1 MFLLKN
7 NKLSDTQP
15 SINKSSKNNSRK
27 IQAFS
32 LIELS
37 IVILIIGI
45 LVAGVTSSSRLITR
59 MKVITAQNL
68 TRNSPVASIKD
79 LAVWYETS
87 LDESFDNAEET
98 EDSPITNWFDLNPQ
112 SSFKIN
118 SNQAT
123 VDNKPKFKT
132 NIFNGLPGILFDGSN
147 DFMLSSAVGI
157 SGKGLSIFVVAQR
170 KAFATTQG
178 ILSGTYS
185 TTTSDE
191 ANSSG
196 GFQAFYDTNAGTYA
210 SLCSGVWYTV
220 ISQTTPRDGFPFIV
234 STIFSGTSNT
244 GYLNNIVGSTVNGS
258 PNFFVDRLYLGS
270 RYVNAPTQFFN
281 GHIAEIIIFNRGL
294 NTEERLAVNA
304 YLSKKYAIKTS

>member
-1 MFLLKN
+1 MNKKYFSNQTLK
-7 NKLSDTQP
+7 
-15 SINKSSKNNSRK
+15 
-27 IQAFS
+27 AFS

-118 SNQAT
+118 AIQAT

-132 NIFNGLPGILFDGSN
+132 SIFNGLPGILFDGTN
-147 DFMLSSAVGI
+147 DFLLASTAGI
-157 SGKGLSIFVVAQR
+157 LGKGLTIFIVAKRTGFPTWQGMLSGIPTSTVWDHDQTGFLAYLDVNNGTIYTGASNTYWASVAQ
-170 KAFATTQG
+170 
-178 ILSGTYS
+178 
-185 TTTSDE
+185 
-191 ANSSG
+191 
-196 GFQAFYDTNAGTYA
+196 TNPMDN
-210 SLCSGVWYTV
+210 V
-220 ISQTTPRDGFPFIV
+220 PFIF
-234 STIFSGTSNT
+234 TNIFTGTTNIT
-244 GYLNNIVGSTVNGS
+244 YLNTSVGSTTNINT
-258 PNFFVDRLYLGS
+258 NFNVDKLYLGS
-270 RYVNAPTQFFN
+270 RYGNGPTQFFR
-281 GHIAEIIIFNRGL
+281 GHVAEIIIFNRGL